1 MLLKFAIELMQEERY
16 STLWLGRRVEDIEKE
31 LREKALLKLKENYH
45 LNIEEFNPATLTKT
59 EAYEIIDFLYGTN
72 AISAEAYDE
81 LDYAFVNI
89 FTEEILEDGDLLYDP
104 SRI

>member
-31 LREKALLKLKENYH
+31 LREKALLKLKENYR
-45 LNIEEFNPATLTKT
+45 LNMEEFNPTTLTKT
-59 EAYEIIDFLYGTN
+59 KAYEIIDFLYGID
-72 AISAEAYDE
+72 AISAEVYDE

-89 FTEEILEDGDLLYDP
+89 FTEEILKDGDF
-104 SRI
+104 IK